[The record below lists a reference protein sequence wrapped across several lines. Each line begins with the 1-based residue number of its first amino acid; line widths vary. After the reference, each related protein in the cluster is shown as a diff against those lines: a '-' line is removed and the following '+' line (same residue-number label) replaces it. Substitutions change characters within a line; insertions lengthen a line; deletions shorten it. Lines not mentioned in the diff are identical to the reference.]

1 MMIESSKYQPF
12 VRRYLNV
19 NVTVKS
25 FQQERIVGNN
35 PTIIDS
41 MAVAHGPNSPTP
53 AVLRVTVP
61 YNRCYVNNSMQSI
74 DIPTMLVALMNRLG
88 K

>member
-1 MMIESSKYQPF
+1 MMIESSKCQPF

-41 MAVAHGPNSPTP
+41 MAVSHCPNSPTP

-74 DIPTMLVALMNRLG
+74 DIPTMLVALMRRLG
-88 K
+88 Q